1 MTAYHALEKRFAE
14 ITRLEN
20 AQEILLWD
28 THAMMPVGGLTER
41 GKQLSLTLQDCSL
54 TTL

>member
-1 MTAYHALEKRFAE
+1 MTSYHALETRFAE

-20 AQEILLWD
+20 AQGILTWD
-28 THAMMPVGGLTER
+28 TLTMMPVGGLTER
-41 GKQLSLTLQDCSL
+41 GEQLSLTLQDCSL